1 MRKRNRLG
9 GRSNSRKSSDMVQIK
24 HVFGLN
30 GKMRDSLHFKTDT
43 EIFYQAGNNVI
54 EYNIEEKTQEE
65 FYNKR

>member
-1 MRKRNRLG
+1 MKRTGLLPTHSMA
-9 GRSNSRKSSDMVQIK
+9 SNMIQMK
-24 HVFGLN
+24 HMFGLN
-30 GKMRDSLHFKTDT
+30 GQMRDSLHFKTDT